1 MCTTMDDEINFEFWF
16 VPFPPKMYIKFNTKL
31 NIYIYIYIDR
41 SSFKSINLFLMVLN
55 AILSFILK

>member
-31 NIYIYIYIDR
+31 NIYIYIYIYISTD
-41 SSFKSINLFLMVLN
+41 LLLN
-55 AILSFILK
+55 QLICF